1 MSREAVKKL
10 ASTIIDDNIS
20 AEIRGLLEAYKKGID
35 NADASALEALHW
47 TDELEFRLIEDF
59 IAKPFGAETFREIGD
74 WIRENAD
81 PGYLSVE
88 FHGLE
93 FFQLADTVIYC
104 TGIVRQSC
112 EDEGPADVRMTLI
125 FLKRHS
131 QWRIIHG
138 HWSEMPEE
146 E

>member
-1 MSREAVKKL
+1 M
-10 ASTIIDDNIS
+10 IDDNIY

-47 TDELEFRLIEDF
+47 VDEPEFRLIEDF
-59 IAKPFGAETFREIGD
+59 IPKPFGEETFREIGD

-81 PGYLSVE
+81 PGYLAVE
-88 FHGLE
+88 FREME
-93 FFQLADTVIYC
+93 FFQLAEDVVYAV
-104 TGIVRQSC
+104 GIVAQSC
-112 EDEGPADVRMTLI
+112 DEGPSEVRMTLI
-125 FLKRHS
+125 FLNRNSK
-131 QWRIIHG
+131 WRIIHG

>member
-1 MSREAVKKL
+1 M
-10 ASTIIDDNIS
+10 IDDNIS

-47 TDELEFRLIEDF
+47 ADEPEFRLIEDF

-81 PGYLSVE
+81 PGYLAVE
-88 FHGLE
+88 FRELE
-93 FFQLADTVIYC
+93 LFQLCENVVYVV
-104 TGIVRQSC
+104 GIVQQSC
-112 EDEGPADVRMTLI
+112 DEGPAEVRMTLI
-125 FLKRHS
+125 FLRREG

-138 HWSEMPEE
+138 HWSDIPEE
-146 E
+146 EE